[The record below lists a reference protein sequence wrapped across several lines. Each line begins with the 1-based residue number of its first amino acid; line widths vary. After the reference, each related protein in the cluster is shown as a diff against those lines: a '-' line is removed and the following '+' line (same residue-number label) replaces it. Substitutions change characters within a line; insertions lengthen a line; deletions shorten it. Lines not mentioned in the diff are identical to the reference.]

1 MYIYKKMSVSNI
13 LNNDPLG
20 KQIDQPNLTV
30 DNLLTV
36 KDINASGVVN
46 MTTLAVDNL
55 TIYTNQPAYT
65 GDSAT
70 LNFGDDDFSLG
81 QITAKDTSIPPNGTY
96 YSKLQMKPQI
106 NGATPEL
113 FFVGRDANADN
124 TTRQLGAFVRSRNV
138 TGAGAFTAEAR
149 LGLTN
154 VEPDAVPA
162 PITTG
167 QTYAFRLPQAGSTDA
182 LTLTAFDTT
191 GVDSQKDIINVLPS
205 GARPYTQYQ
214 TTIAGK
220 VVRLM
225 SDDVAGVVVS
235 NSSAPSVFGSVYDSN
250 LTKPVDFIPATG
262 VTAPFCVSA
271 VVSNGGSQGFE
282 FTCPATGMYMLSTT
296 FISSNN
302 NPPFTNTTNPN
313 PAGDEVIEV
322 IWETAGSSIDT
333 LSGSTYINTNE
344 LPPVPVGS
352 TYYGKTYTTVA
363 FCQQGLVYIVG
374 ASIFSN
380 AQPPVMPTGSY
391 NMRMM
396 LTRMCGLGGYTIP

>member
-1 MYIYKKMSVSNI
+1 MSIANI

-20 KQIDQPNLTV
+20 KQIDQPNLTI

-96 YSKLQMKPQI
+96 YSKLQIKPQI
-106 NGATPEL
+106 NGATPEM

-124 TTRQLGAFVRSRNV
+124 STRQLGAFVRSRNV

-162 PITTG
+162 PITVG

-205 GARPYTQYQ
+205 GARPYQTYQ
-214 TTIAGK
+214 TTVAGN
-220 VVRLM
+220 VVKLM
-225 SDDVAGVVVS
+225 SDQTAGVIVA
-235 NSSAPSVFGSVYDSN
+235 NSSAPNVFGSVYDSN
-250 LTKPVDFIPATG
+250 LTKPVDYVPRTG
-262 VTAPFCVSA
+262 FPDQY
-271 VVSNGGSQGFE
+271 VVSGVLGTSGNVGFT
-282 FTCPATGMYMLSTT
+282 FTVPATGMYMLTTT
-296 FISSNN
+296 FISAKDTA
-302 NPPFTNTTNPN
+302 PYTNTANPS
-313 PAGDEVIEV
+313 AGDCIEV
-322 IWETAGSSIDT
+322 IWEQAGTSIDT
-333 LSGSTYINTNE
+333 ITGSTFIYCSE
-344 LPPVPVGS
+344 LPPVPVGN

-363 FCQQGLVYIVG
+363 YCQQEEVNQIG
-374 ASIFSN
+374 AYEFNLGGI
-380 AQPPVMPTGSY
+380 APTGTY
-391 NMRMM
+391 NVRMV
-396 LTRMCGLGGYTIP
+396 LTRMCGLGGYTIPA